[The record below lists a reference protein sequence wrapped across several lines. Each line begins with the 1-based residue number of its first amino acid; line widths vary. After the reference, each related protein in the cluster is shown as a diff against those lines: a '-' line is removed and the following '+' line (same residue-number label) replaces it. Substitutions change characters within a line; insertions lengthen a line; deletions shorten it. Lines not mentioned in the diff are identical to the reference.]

1 MSAGL
6 PEASPSAVRR
16 ALGVVGVR
24 FTGAALA
31 AGAVVIADA
40 LHLLSVGGAGAAG
53 AAILVLA
60 GQVGLPLL
68 VVGGFVGLGLEL
80 LRRGATDAESATSD
94 PPRRAARAVFGALVM
109 AALVLAVQAAVVHFS
124 ATMRKPI
131 YQGLAAGLV
140 GAATLLVSLGVQRPS
155 VAVLRL
161 VFVGLER
168 VMPPR
173 SRSWS
178 PASPRGAWLI
188 ALVGVC
194 VGAWAL
200 PRVRPEFATIDLRPA
215 YMLALWGFV
224 SVGLA
229 LRRPGSVERA
239 VAAAFAVVAGAG
251 CIYGAA
257 ALPGDSAA
265 RLALSRDTIVGARAL
280 GLWARLG
287 DADADGVA
295 GRWVGGDCD
304 DANAR
309 ISPSAFDVPR
319 NGTDENCSG
328 ADLVP
333 SEDPYLRPP
342 RPPGAP
348 SGAPPAPRRVNVV
361 LLTIDALRA
370 DAARRWMPNLMAF
383 AEGGA
388 RFDAAYA
395 HGAATYWSVP
405 ALVASTLPSRLEMAP
420 DQTPAEKEVLLAEV
434 LRDKGWHTA
443 LFANVTVF
451 FVRGLKQ
458 GCVVTN
464 YETSDF
470 TKHGDTPGAEHLTNG
485 VLKFVDQWRAKPTKD
500 RFFVWAHYYD
510 PHDPYGEIPSH
521 PAEVDSDEG
530 RYAASVRYV
539 DDHLGR
545 LFEGLRSRGL
555 EGETVVI
562 VTADHGDEF
571 GDHGHR
577 FHGSTL
583 YEEMV
588 NVPLVIRGPGVAPA
602 VVDVPV
608 GHIDV
613 APTLLDLVGVPAPD
627 RWMGRSLA
635 GALRSGTAPAP
646 SPVAFEILPDTNYG
660 VHRVG
665 ARVGHVKALFSLDT
679 GLGELYDL
687 ASDPGERDNL
697 WDEAAASSALE
708 PGRSFLLRYIDH
720 HAFALGQGKTGA
732 TLAPEGKARR

>member
-1 MSAGL
+1 MSAAL
-6 PEASPSAVRR
+6 PKVTSGVVRR

-24 FTGAALA
+24 FAGASLA
-31 AGAVVIADA
+31 AVALVLADA
-40 LHLLSVGGAGAAG
+40 LHLLSVGGAGGAG
-53 AAILVLA
+53 AAIFILA
-60 GQVGLPLL
+60 GHVGLPLL
-68 VVGGFVGLGLEL
+68 LVGGLAGVGLEL
-80 LRRGATDAESATSD
+80 LRRGATTADSGTPDAS
-94 PPRRAARAVFGALVM
+94 RHAARAVFGVVVL
-109 AALVLAVQAAVVHFS
+109 AALVLSVQAAVVHFS
-124 ATMRKPI
+124 ATMRKPV

-140 GAATLLVSLGVQRPS
+140 GAATLLVCLGVQRPI

-161 VFVGLER
+161 VFLGLER
-168 VMPPR
+168 ITPPR
-173 SRSWS
+173 LRSWS

-188 ALVGVC
+188 AALGVA

-200 PRVRPEFATIDLRPA
+200 PRLRPEFATIDLRPA
-215 YMLALWGFV
+215 YMLALWLFV

-229 LRRPGSVERA
+229 LRRLGPIERA
-239 VAAAFAVVAGAG
+239 VAVGFGVFATAGW
-251 CIYGAA
+251 IYGAV
-257 ALPGDSAA
+257 ALPSDSAA
-265 RLALSRDTIVGARAL
+265 RLALSRDTVVGARTL

-287 DADADGVA
+287 DGDGDGVS

-304 DANAR
+304 DTDPR

-333 SEDPYLRPP
+333 SEDPFLR
-342 RPPGAP
+342 
-348 SGAPPAPRRVNVV
+348 APRTPGGPGSAPAAPLPVNVV

-388 RFDAAYA
+388 RFDQAYA

-470 TKHGDTPGAEHLTNG
+470 TKHGESPGAEHLTNG

-539 DDHLGR
+539 DDQLAR
-545 LFEGLRSRGL
+545 LFEGLRTRGL
-555 EGETVVI
+555 EGQTLVI

-583 YEEMV
+583 YDEMV
-588 NVPLVIRGPGVAPA
+588 RVPLVIRGPGVPA
-602 VVDVPV
+602 SVVDVPV
-608 GHIDV
+608 GHVDV
-613 APTLLDLVGVPAPD
+613 APTVVDLVGVPSPD

-635 GALRSGTAPAP
+635 GALRSGGVPEP
-646 SPVAFEILPDTNYG
+646 SPVVFEILPDTNYG
-660 VHRVG
+660 VHRIG
-665 ARVGHVKALFSLDT
+665 ARVGHLKALFSPDT

-687 ASDPGERDNL
+687 SSDPGERDNL
-697 WDEAAASSALE
+697 WDEAAGSSALE
-708 PGRSFLLRYIDH
+708 PGRTFLLRYLDH
-720 HAFALGQGKTGA
+720 HAFALGQGRTGA
-732 TLAPEGKARR
+732 VLAPEGKARR